1 MTREVIVLP
10 PTADA
15 AEFLT
20 HMLADRI
27 VCVPVVEDDRVVG
40 VVARRDLLR
49 LLARPD
55 EDIAADI
62 EAKLAD
68 ALPGEDWQ
76 ASVTDGVAGLAT
88 TATGTHENI
97 ARRVALSVPG
107 VVRVQLAPA
116 DAV

>member
-1 MTREVIVLP
+1 M
-10 PTADA
+10 
-15 AEFLT
+15 
-20 HMLADRI
+20 
-27 VCVPVVEDDRVVG
+27 
-40 VVARRDLLR
+40 VARRDLLR

-68 ALPGEDWQ
+68 ALPGGGWR

-88 TATGTHENI
+88 TAAGAHASI

-107 VVRVQLAPA
+107 VVRVRLAPA
-116 DAV
+116 GAV